1 MAPPVPYATIRLDPF
16 TIRSSTFTHP
26 IINYIYHNMVYYD
39 DKQVRRMNKT
49 ERLYAFALLKH
60 VVSSNELGEW
70 AREELDKDY
79 KYLYTKY
86 ITRLL
91 EQGKL
96 VRVTRGIYAAR
107 NLFPTGP
114 YEHPDELPN
123 KYLVG
128 TKLRDR
134 YYLGYHTALE
144 LNGCAYTS
152 TNSCFVVTLGPD
164 RFKPFHHRLL
174 SFESIVGRD
183 VTTEIVTERIAG
195 SDVRTSSPSRTFVE
209 CTRRLDLCG
218 GLEEVLKSIDG
229 LRGVTVE
236 GLKASLEIYGYDIL
250 YRSTGF
256 FLELMRDESSY
267 YDFVTDE
274 FLDYL
279 RSRSSGTTA
288 YLVDGVP
295 SRLEDRWNLYVPLDM
310 ARLMAGV

>member
-1 MAPPVPYATIRLDPF
+1 MIWYIEA
-16 TIRSSTFTHP
+16 
-26 IINYIYHNMVYYD
+26 II
-39 DKQVRRMNKT
+39 KQVSEMNKT
-49 ERLYAFALLKH
+49 ERLYAYALRKR
-60 VVSSNELGEW
+60 VVTSDELGKW
-70 AREELDKDY
+70 AEKELGKDY

-91 EQGKL
+91 AQGKL
-96 VRVTRGIYAAR
+96 VRVTRGMYAAR
-107 NLFPTGP
+107 NLFPTSP
-114 YEHPDELPN
+114 YDDPDAPPN

-128 TKLRDR
+128 SKIRGR

-144 LNGCAYTS
+144 LHGCAYSS

-183 VTTEIVTERIAG
+183 VTTEIMTERIAG
-195 SDVRTSSPSRTFVE
+195 YDVRTSSPSRTFVE

-229 LRGVTVE
+229 LRGVTIE

-250 YRSTGF
+250 YRSVGF
-256 FLELMRDESSY
+256 FLQLMKEESSHY
-267 YDFVTDE
+267 EFVTEE

-279 RSRSSGTTA
+279 RSRSAGSTA
-288 YLVDGVP
+288 YLVSGVP
-295 SRLEDRWNLYVPLDM
+295 SRLEDGWNLYVPVELDSVM
-310 ARLMAGV
+310 TGV

>member
-1 MAPPVPYATIRLDPF
+1 
-16 TIRSSTFTHP
+16 
-26 IINYIYHNMVYYD
+26 
-39 DKQVRRMNKT
+39 MNKT
-49 ERLYAFALLKH
+49 ERLYAYALRKR
-60 VVSSNELGEW
+60 VVSSDELGEW
-70 AREELDKDY
+70 AREELGKDY
-79 KYLYTKY
+79 KYLYSKY

-91 EQGKL
+91 KQGKL
-96 VRVTRGIYAAR
+96 VRVSRGIYAAR
-107 NLFPTGP
+107 NLFPTSP
-114 YEHPDELPN
+114 YDHPDALPN
-123 KYLVG
+123 KFLVG
-128 TKLRDR
+128 SKLREN

-144 LNGCAYTS
+144 LNGCAYSS

-164 RFKPFHHRLL
+164 RFKPFQHRLL
-174 SFESIVGRD
+174 SFISIVGRD

-229 LRGVTVE
+229 LRGVTIE

-267 YDFVTDE
+267 YEFVTDE

-279 RSRSSGTTA
+279 RSRSSGSSA
-288 YLVDGVP
+288 YLVNGVP
-295 SRLEDRWNLYVPLDM
+295 SRLEDRWNLYVPVGLD
-310 ARLMAGV
+310 RLMAGV